1 MHRIVAI
8 RRRFVRR
15 RLLLHLRRI
24 GVLLHC
30 NCAGNALAMRWMRW
44 KFLLVLR
51 HIWVLVLR
59 RRFNTPHVICKC
71 RIATPTSYSPAS
83 SPTSARTAN
92 CSPSSDAAMVAMQI
106 AIEEL
111 QCKLPLKNE
120 SISNESMSLVAQC
133 FMTQQKYKPLQQL
146 TSPRNVPPTHCQCPS
161 PCYIQL

>member
-1 MHRIVAI
+1 MLVMQLTVDLAVRRRLLVVHRIVAI

-83 SPTSARTAN
+83 SPTALFVFHFLN
-92 CSPSSDAAMVAMQI
+92 LPQYCHILLLHCILCFCD
-106 AIEEL
+106 L
-111 QCKLPLKNE
+111 KLIF
-120 SISNESMSLVAQC
+120 SV
-133 FMTQQKYKPLQQL
+133 
-146 TSPRNVPPTHCQCPS
+146 
-161 PCYIQL
+161 